1 MVSFSLI
8 GSEARLVA
16 RFGRGRG
23 SIFLDNVG
31 CNGTEALVTDC
42 TNRGIGVH
50 RCSHFEDAGV
60 VCSGIQYNVL
70 KQLEDNAY
78 YIYNCHCSTKV
89 YRKTSLAVFIIV
101 TL

>member
-1 MVSFSLI
+1 MVLFSLI
-8 GSEARLVA
+8 GSEARSQA

-31 CNGTEALVTDC
+31 CNGTEALVTNC

-60 VCSGIQYNVL
+60 VCSGIQNNVL
-70 KQLEDNAY
+70 NQLESNAY
-78 YIYNCHCSTKV
+78 YI
-89 YRKTSLAVFIIV
+89 
-101 TL
+101 

>member
-1 MVSFSLI
+1 MVFFSLI
-8 GSEARLVA
+8 GSEARSQA

-31 CNGTEALVTDC
+31 CNGTEALVTNC

-60 VCSGIQYNVL
+60 VCSGIQNNVL
-70 KQLEDNAY
+70 NQLESNAY
-78 YIYNCHCSTKV
+78 YI
-89 YRKTSLAVFIIV
+89 
-101 TL
+101 

>member
-1 MVSFSLI
+1 MVLFSLI
-8 GSEARLVA
+8 GSEARSQA

-31 CNGTEALVTDC
+31 CNGTEALVTNC

-70 KQLEDNAY
+70 NQLESNAY
-78 YIYNCHCSTKV
+78 YI
-89 YRKTSLAVFIIV
+89 
-101 TL
+101 